1 MVLVKNWLF
10 LHVFI
15 SRNIGQENEFHDVL
29 ERKNASLGYE
39 NKKFKK
45 FKKLRFFQRG

>member
-15 SRNIGQENEFHDVL
+15 SRNIGRKNEFHDFLV
-29 ERKNASLGYE
+29 RKNASLGYE

-45 FKKLRFFQRG
+45 SKN

>member
-1 MVLVKNWLF
+1 MVLVQNWSF

-15 SRNIGQENEFHDVL
+15 FGNRGQENVFHDVL

-39 NKKFKK
+39 NKKVKK
-45 FKKLRFFQRG
+45 SKN